1 MNERDRRVAELLCEE
16 TLPLLSADLG
26 GKLDLC
32 VLATKVGLDVLR
44 YFGVDAKPLPVVVAA
59 LNAPAVDWIESDREL
74 PREYGEDADEFEKSG
89 AWIVQIDERDL
100 GEPGRYPGH
109 LVVGLPGED
118 AILDLSL
125 GQFARPEK
133 GILVP
138 PGGMF
143 DLPEGFA
150 DGRRGLY
157 QLEGGGALVY
167 EARPRSDRFRRG
179 ADWKRKNPYAGALIR
194 RIRAAV

>member
-1 MNERDRRVAELLCEE
+1 MNERDRRIVERLCAE

-32 VLATKVGLDVLR
+32 VLATKTGTDVLR
-44 YFGVDAKPLPVVVAA
+44 YFGIDAKPMPVVVAA
-59 LNAPAVDWIESDREL
+59 LNGPAVDWIESDREL
-74 PREYGEDADEFEKSG
+74 PSDYGEEAEEFEASG

-109 LVVGLPGED
+109 LVVSLPREN
-118 AILDLSL
+118 AFLDLSL

-138 PGGMF
+138 PGAMF

-150 DGRRGLY
+150 DERGLY
-157 QLEGGGALVY
+157 SLEGGGALVY
-167 EARPRSDRFRRG
+167 EARKGDRFRSG
-179 ADWKRKNPYAGALIR
+179 ADWKQKSPYSGALIR
-194 RIRAAV
+194 SIRADVT